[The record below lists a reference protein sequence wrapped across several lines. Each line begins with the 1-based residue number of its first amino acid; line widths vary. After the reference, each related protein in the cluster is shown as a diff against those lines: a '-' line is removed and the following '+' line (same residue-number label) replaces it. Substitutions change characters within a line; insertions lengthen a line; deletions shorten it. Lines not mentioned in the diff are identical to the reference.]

1 MLVRT
6 SAYFPD
12 TLGYLIFPLKASF
25 LPYHCLL
32 PGGGLQ
38 ASNLIVLAPFLLSP
52 TPLHQEAAEIY
63 SMPALGLEVFQT
75 LIKLS
80 LSFQNKQLNK
90 KKNGCDIS
98 FKLYK
103 FLINECVKVHF
114 KRLYGSVGSFILKY
128 THGGELFRPH
138 PGSLEKAKAN
148 GTKMR
153 K

>member
-1 MLVRT
+1 MLWFPFTEFLPTLLTQSLQSQVLSESKIQRFLSLFLLQSLSLGCLLVRT

-32 PGGGLQ
+32 PGAGLQ
-38 ASNLIVLAPFLLSP
+38 ASNLIVKAPFLLSP
-52 TPLHQEAAEIY
+52 TPLLQEAAEIY

-90 KKNGCDIS
+90 KKRM
-98 FKLYK
+98 
-103 FLINECVKVHF
+103 VV
-114 KRLYGSVGSFILKY
+114 
-128 THGGELFRPH
+128 T
-138 PGSLEKAKAN
+138 
-148 GTKMR
+148 
-153 K
+153 